1 MSDHDF
7 LEELRNPFI
16 LPPQSIVVT
25 NLTIFAILL
34 LPLLLVGGSLLP
46 SNVLGRNNNSEDSE
60 RQSLA
65 PPLEP
70 DQYAQQQLPTLAGNA
85 SERELDKSLAPPPE
99 PDQYAQQLP
108 RLAPTHFS
116 ELRVTAGL
124 VGPLS
129 CYVIQPD
136 RWDERW
142 TSNPDEN
149 NNRPSTSILLRIDF
163 RDGAVGSVTISAA
176 NNIPGGMPVPIARG
190 IITEA
195 LVTREGFSVVAE
207 ETSGS
212 VPVPRPL
219 GNILQNCGY
228 RTTPVSLVIEGS
240 CHQQADSSNSR
251 IRYESERSLRGTFV
265 GQATCIPRS

>member
-1 MSDHDF
+1 LSDHDF

-70 DQYAQQQLPTLAGNA
+70 DQYAQQLPTLAGNA
-85 SERELDKSLAPPPE
+85 SGRELDKSLATPPE

-149 NNRPSTSILLRIDF
+149 NNRPDTGILLRIDF
-163 RDGAVGSVTISAA
+163 RDGALGSVTISGA
-176 NNIPGGMPVPIARG
+176 NNVPGGTPVPIARG

-207 ETSGS
+207 ETSGT
-212 VPVPRPL
+212 VPVPRPP